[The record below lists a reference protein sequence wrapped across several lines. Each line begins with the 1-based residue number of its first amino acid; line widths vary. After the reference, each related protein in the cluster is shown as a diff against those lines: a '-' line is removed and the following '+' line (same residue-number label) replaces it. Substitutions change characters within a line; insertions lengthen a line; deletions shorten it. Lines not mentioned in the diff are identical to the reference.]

1 MTRIFTKRRV
11 TLLSAVVISAV
22 AISMILLIQAV
33 STSIVEV
40 SSASVTYQDPMAA
53 YATFTNIGNYYVRAD
68 CANLTLAN
76 QCALLVSLS
85 LANNNLYTRSISLKV
100 TNVVASTL
108 AVGVSTYT
116 EPPQQFTVGYG
127 TDGLNTRLVTIAPS
141 FVAPGGTWTFTV
153 YVFNPPA
160 VSGKPA
166 LNLAVEGKVVENH
179 FLGRTL
185 DLQSSFPLPG
195 SS

>member
-1 MTRIFTKRRV
+1 
-11 TLLSAVVISAV
+11 
-22 AISMILLIQAV
+22 MILLIQAV

-53 YATFTNIGNYYVRAD
+53 YAAFTNIGNYYVRAD

-166 LNLAVEGKVVENH
+166 LNLAVGGKVVENH

>member
-1 MTRIFTKRRV
+1 MTSILTRRRV
-11 TLLSAVVISAV
+11 TLLSTVAIAV
-22 AISMILLIQAV
+22 AITAILVIQTL

-85 LANNNLYTRSISLKV
+85 LANNNLYTRSMSLKV
-100 TNVVASTL
+100 SNVVASTL

>member
-1 MTRIFTKRRV
+1 MTRILTKRRV
-11 TLLSAVVISAV
+11 TLLSAVAIAVVIT
-22 AISMILLIQAV
+22 AILVIQTL

-85 LANNNLYTRSISLKV
+85 LANNNFYTKSMSLKV
-100 TNVVASTL
+100 SNVVASTL

-153 YVFNPPA
+153 YIFNPPA

-166 LNLAVEGKVVENH
+166 LNLAVGGKVVENH

>member
-1 MTRIFTKRRV
+1 MTSILTRRRV
-11 TLLSAVVISAV
+11 TLLSTVAIAV
-22 AISMILLIQAV
+22 AITAILVIQTL